1 MKQSIIHQSLIEES
15 RGKDIVDILGPNYE
29 TILNF
34 WHYVE
39 TISKEEYVNIIAA
52 YFENQ
57 DVAYKEK
64 YSHRKLLEDI
74 VDSITRLTENTI
86 WNNCHALRNRGLAS
100 FDGCCVIAWATDE
113 LIAMHELFEQ
123 GHKLLFVPLF
133 NKQ

>member
-1 MKQSIIHQSLIEES
+1 MTHSIIHRELMQNNVE
-15 RGKDIVDILGPNYE
+15 RNNVDILGPNYE
-29 TILNF
+29 TVLNF

-39 TISKEEYVNIIAA
+39 TIPKEEYVNIIAA
-52 YFENQ
+52 YNENLG
-57 DVAYKEK
+57 VAYKES

-74 VDSITRLTENTI
+74 VDSITCLTENI
-86 WNNCHALRNRGLAS
+86 VWNNCHALRNRGLAS
-100 FDGCCVIAWATDE
+100 FDGGCVIAWATDE